1 MLIFEQ
7 ALKSDFTKQTYK
19 YHLKKF
25 REWAKI
31 KSFEGLLQAPQKDIQ
46 IMLED
51 YVIYLKKIISPNSVP
66 NYFAPMELFL

>member
-66 NYFAPMELFL
+66 NVCFSV